1 MKQTGS
7 QNRSRVTGGRPK
19 GRLMA
24 AALLLTVA
32 FMGIVPA
39 TSSAVDPSFVPVL
52 IAGGGVLGHGTD
64 GDSAVCVS
72 APGCAGEAVGRIMYP
87 IGMAVHPTS
96 GEFFF
101 SQGSLESASDL
112 PNNFYRSIRRI
123 KPDGTLQTVVGDN
136 LQVSEC
142 KSNCDGEV
150 DTSKQQLRT
159 PGHMVF
165 NSNGSALYVLDGE
178 NGVREVTFAGN
189 PPLPTTISTRTYTS
203 HPDIADLKLVTG
215 GLAIDGDGSLYFGA
229 RFEPLRLSV
238 MKLTS
243 TGALT
248 ELISSVAGKAPTMK
262 RGQGQFNGPLDVK
275 VVGDDL
281 YVLYDNK
288 LIRTDLDG
296 TLEAEYT
303 LQAEYILPT
312 QIHYKSFAV
321 VGGTVYVGRTGLGFK
336 KIDGEGTILSFSDD
350 ASTSV
355 AASPTLT
362 PFIGTTAGTTFSF
375 NTDRSQI
382 ELTGP
387 RSMMVHNGGLY
398 ISDMKADSKF
408 IEFSVILALMPP
420 PVISPATQIVSG
432 QVGTAIAASTGFT
445 ESNFSGAVTYSSET
459 LPAGL
464 TLDSDTGVIS
474 GTPTAVSTA
483 TVTITATGATSGTAT
498 ATVTFAISAAP
509 TPPAPAEI
517 VPPAPAEIVPPA
529 PETTAPPTTA
539 APGNAPTLVSA
550 DNQTALTRTPGSAT
564 ALVNGQPVEVEVRS
578 LADSTGA
585 QTAPEDRSPEQVAEL
600 QQAAVA
606 VTDRL
611 AAVAGGDIGIEVI
624 ATDTG
629 AELSGVF
636 PDMNIPVEDVIVVDV
651 GESATLF
658 AARSPSG
665 DIIKVQPGAV
675 LEVTPEGEVAV
686 IAYGLPVGDQV
697 ELVLMSTPTLLGTFI
712 VDASGAI
719 EILANIPD
727 AIGSGDHTLVVA
739 SPNVQASLGLTVS
752 DLTQPSAM
760 ELPATGTS
768 PANGLV
774 IIMLAMGGLL
784 VLATR
789 RRNMRID

>member
-39 TSSAVDPSFVPVL
+39 TSSAVDPSFFVGAPMSPVQATAQVRTVIVSGECL
-52 IAGGGVLGHGTD
+52 GNPNGVATSNWETATGVAPEPGGVLLGALFSPSDTLRIENQCNGSQSLFIDHANFGNFNMPTL
-64 GDSAVCVS
+64 SATPIFSDNATWS
-72 APGCAGEAVGRIMYP
+72 ANVG
-87 IGMAVHPTS
+87 
-96 GEFFF
+96 
-101 SQGSLESASDL
+101 
-112 PNNFYRSIRRI
+112 
-123 KPDGTLQTVVGDN
+123 GTLNHG
-136 LQVSEC
+136 
-142 KSNCDGEV
+142 KYV
-150 DTSKQQLRT
+150 DLR
-159 PGHMVF
+159 F
-165 NSNGSALYVLDGE
+165 S
-178 NGVREVTFAGN
+178 
-189 PPLPTTISTRTYTS
+189 
-203 HPDIADLKLVTG
+203 
-215 GLAIDGDGSLYFGA
+215 
-229 RFEPLRLSV
+229 
-238 MKLTS
+238 TS
-243 TGALT
+243 TGRFLFSKMVTWKDDNSAFSKNHGLFAVGDFAVT
-248 ELISSVAGKAPTMK
+248 SGGSSVSQVFGNTTSAISNITVTFSGLGSSGYVNVDNLPDGLVAKTCEHKGIGCSSPLTISGTPT
-262 RGQGQFNGPLDVK
+262 Q
-275 VVGDDL
+275 
-281 YVLYDNK
+281 
-288 LIRTDLDG
+288 DG
-296 TLEAEYT
+296 TFNVGFT
-303 LQAEYILPT
+303 FTKTDQTITIVKSNSLQI
-312 QIHYKSFAV
+312 I
-321 VGGTVYVGRTGLGFK
+321 VG
-336 KIDGEGTILSFSDD
+336 S
-350 ASTSV
+350 
-355 AASPTLT
+355 
-362 PFIGTTAGTTFSF
+362 
-375 NTDRSQI
+375 
-382 ELTGP
+382 
-387 RSMMVHNGGLY
+387 
-398 ISDMKADSKF
+398 
-408 IEFSVILALMPP
+408 
-420 PVISPATQIVSG
+420 VISPSTQTVAG
-432 QVGTAIAASTGFT
+432 TAGTAIAASTAFT
-445 ESNFSGAVTYSSET
+445 ESNFTGAVSYAVTT
-459 LPAGL
+459 GALPAGL
-464 TLDSDTGVIS
+464 SLSSTTGVVS
-474 GTPTAVSTA
+474 GTPTAASTA

-517 VPPAPAEIVPPA
+517 VPPAP
-529 PETTAPPTTA
+529 ETTAPPTTAAPTTA

-564 ALVNGQPVEVEVRS
+564 ALVNGQPVEVEVRA

-606 VTDRL
+606 LTDRL

-686 IAYGLPVGDQV
+686 IAYGFPVGDQV

-752 DLTQPSAM
+752 DLTQPSVM

-789 RRNMRID
+789 RRDMRID